1 MGFHL
6 VLERKHAHRKRM
18 IKWVQPRTPQK
29 MCMCKK
35 RIKVIRGF
43 ERENTHIKKEWSK
56 ALKRDYE
63 GLCTWKENMDQ
74 EGFWLGLKEN
84 AHREIMIRGV

>member
-1 MGFHL
+1 MHVERKQGSHMGFHL
-6 VLERKHAHRKRM
+6 VLEKKHAHRERM
-18 IKWVQPRTPQK
+18 TKWVQPRTQK
-29 MCMCKK
+29 EMCMCKK

-56 ALKRDYE
+56 ALTRDYE

-74 EGFWLGLKEN
+74 
-84 AHREIMIRGV
+84 